1 MKPLTYY
8 SIGENAGK
16 LWCVL
21 ERNTELTV
29 SQMKDL
35 SELDSADLY
44 AAIGWLAREGKI
56 FCREQN
62 GDLYFSNRYIQGSFV
77 FG

>member
-1 MKPLTYY
+1 MKSLTC

-21 ERNTELTV
+21 DRNTELTI
-29 SQMKDL
+29 SQMKEL
-35 SELDSADLY
+35 SALKTADLY

-62 GDLYFSNRYIQGSFV
+62 DELYFSNRYIEGSFV